1 MIITCNNCTKNFD
14 VDSNLIPEKGRLL
27 QCNNCNHKWFFKK
40 EVINEFIE
48 PIKINELT
56 KEKIESKEK
65 NEPVEIESPQSIEFL
80 DTSVKNNL
88 ETDKKIVP
96 NLEIKASKNGKNYNI
111 LGLTIVFIISFIAL
125 IIILDTFQ
133 VPISKVFPNIELIL
147 YNLYETINDMILFL
161 KDLI

>member
-147 YNLYETINDMILFL
+147 YNLYETIKDISLFF